1 MFGLAR
7 RSAAPAIAA
16 ETDPVRRIIKEASA
30 HAPAAIDMTEI
41 AIAEA
46 PVRYHASI

>member
-1 MFGLAR
+1 M
-7 RSAAPAIAA
+7 IN
-16 ETDPVRRIIKEASA
+16 EASA
-30 HAPAAIDMTEI
+30 QAPTAIDMTEI